1 MKKSKKNSSTD
12 SKKYVFVEAPGRDF
26 TAIKLTKGK
35 YKNVILKYGKVAF
48 AKNENKDGTLPMKF
62 DYDLLQ
68 IPKNLKDLKKDLEK
82 ISGDVIPTMM
92 TEMNIST
99 LKLADGSAVEVK
111 PVYSASIPIAKK
123 EEAFNWL
130 RDNDL
135 GDLIKNE
142 VTVSFGRNED
152 NKALQYANLAQGQG
166 YQPIQKLKVEPMTLK
181 ALVRERVESGKDMP
195 SDLFNVFAGN
205 RTKLTRKQ

>member
-1 MKKSKKNSSTD
+1 MNQIDFEKDQTEAITQTNEVKALSDQVLSLRNLEDRMKEKEIELKK
-12 SKKYVFVEAPGRDF
+12 
-26 TAIKLTKGK
+26 
-35 YKNVILKYGKVAF
+35 
-48 AKNENKDGTLPMKF
+48 
-62 DYDLLQ
+62 
-68 IPKNLKDLKKDLEK
+68 LKKDLNI
-82 ISGDVIPTMM
+82 ISGEVIPTMM

-111 PVYSASIPIAKK
+111 PIYGASISPDKK

-130 RDNDL
+130 RDNGL

-152 NKALQYANLAQGQG
+152 NKASDYANLAQGQG
-166 YQPIQKLKVEPMTLK
+166 YQPVQKLKVEPMTLK
-181 ALVRERVESGKDMP
+181 ALVRERVESGQDMP

-205 RTKLTRKQ
+205 RTKITRK